1 VLVLYSNTSRYTDT
15 SVISPHIIAL
25 LFYLCL
31 SQKFKIGQLPSRNHK
46 RQRSLSFG
54 FRQDFAGN
62 RFWDRR
68 DRTDELFEDFYV
80 RVSAV
85 LATATWLAGWLA
97 GWLSH
102 SGIVSKR
109 LNLSENFFHRPS
121 ESPITLFFEAP
132 APIQNSTGNLFSG
145 GVKYTGGVEIGDF
158 RSIFD

>member
-1 VLVLYSNTSRYTDT
+1 MPSARHLIGTASLASSALSASAELLVYSNTSRYTDT

-68 DRTDELFEDFYV
+68 DRTDELFEDFYL

-85 LATATWLAGWLA
+85 LATATCLGGWLD

-109 LNLSENFFHRPS
+109 LNLSENFFDHLKALS
-121 ESPITLFFEAP
+121 F
-132 APIQNSTGNLFSG
+132 
-145 GVKYTGGVEIGDF
+145 
-158 RSIFD
+158 